1 MDILK
6 RKQLLSDLEKHLFDI
21 KEILQQLQQKDLLIT
36 LNQFQLFIGK
46 ERKKLSLEDWC
57 ARVDPFLNLQA
68 KNESAKVAL
77 TLCQKSL
84 QEKLIHLPEM
94 AEPEKDLQPY
104 IDLLSSLQ
112 CHDPVQRT
120 SYLFSLAKVFPKD
133 FLAYTLM
140 SCDICLPDSCDS
152 NLRDQEASSPANINE
167 KETETIL
174 PKDGENKEKPD
185 AEKSAEC
192 IDCGINSAEENIEED
207 NRSSQKKTE
216 ETNEAEIA
224 EGLDKSSDESEIPE
238 EVSDFFTSSMFLSKN
253 YKYGE
258 IKQFIDKKSEKN
270 SGVSQLKSDISKHRF
285 AAEMICVALQIL
297 YYERGISEERLQ
309 IQVDFSNI
317 PQDNKRTIDSAL
329 LFLQKN
335 GYLIHYVMTDKCD
348 CYLPSQRLVKL
359 YQQQG
364 MRQYLRVKA
373 SDTYHVP
380 AWPKELKE
388 MACTLACLRVQWKC
402 MRDLK
407 QEKVHYKSHVFP
419 AGFVSLI
426 NGPSDSYV
434 GMLGFFDTELASW
447 QKGFLEDIEHLLAKD
462 SLKYL
467 IIVGMERS
475 TVESFYCQLQGLSVF
490 PNISIH
496 YFILG
501 QAPFY
506 DTNWQVQDNFLFIDD
521 KSEDAENNKNDKID
535 ESSPK
540 EDGVREPV
548 DTNHSELNSCK
559 NNAVEDVKKEAL
571 EETKESVLCSDN
583 YSKEEGLIPL
593 KKENPVEPIV
603 TFQPSKV
610 FSFDHESVLNRIIE
624 TINKGGISSA
634 VAGLNYCRQESP
646 SFSEDYQRLAY
657 AVNDPANCLK
667 YTSESVYNLFAGTD
681 SCIDQY
687 LEIAATCRTFFYDD
701 IQYDHM
707 AHPLHDMC
715 VSTGLLIT
723 PLTDFLYRLLK
734 FKDSY
739 HQGVDAFADFRRKNQ
754 KELDEELA
762 RLSQKATEEYS
773 ASIEKR
779 ISENKSQKR
788 FIETKKIIFNPRGE
802 IAGFLK
808 AVEGNDTGM
817 ISLLEDYLHEYFIPK
832 TQKLEKQNISNEML
846 DRFIDDNWDKA
857 ASCLKRVEHSNLMGS
872 LRSNLSKILQRI
884 IDVFCQW
891 IELNGKST
899 AGNISAGLEAYQKIR
914 MPLLHDLQSA
924 ITSLQKSAS
933 GVDEKAGIHILLSC
947 LQELQDRL
955 AGTYNPKDK
964 KYFYLNFLLADKV
977 LLNADYLPD
986 FRHWKHI
993 GNPGAYLEDI
1003 LSYAGPDTLPSIPHR
1018 IQDIFEGNDNYFSA
1032 CLLDDYLQE
1041 QKKGSY
1047 IQQKNYDLEKSLEY
1061 AHRNVANKHRDF
1073 VENLELAQSYGQLD
1087 TSRENRKEDILR
1099 IVSECYRYA
1108 LESHNYGIFYQVKMY
1123 YEQKIKNDARVRGD
1137 VLQKELDEM
1146 RTRIDTHD
1154 PVKAAMQ
1161 KENLDHISYMIDKQN
1176 YTVAEDL
1183 LTRWKEKTSDDDL
1196 QFVEKDYL
1204 EDYLQNYSLYYHM
1217 VDQAGKS
1224 LSSLIDSRRRNKE
1237 MRGAGY
1243 LIDCW
1248 ITSGKKGRNEDK
1260 VKNLL
1265 QRLGWQVCNMK
1276 KEQSSVES
1284 YHITLQKPINGKR
1297 TNYKHPIAAFG
1308 SLAEQNG
1315 FRVACLY
1322 GRYDANTLMESF
1334 KELGHAQPTI
1344 VFLDYAL
1351 PLAERRHLARKI
1363 KCGQIGKNAI
1373 LVVDRV
1379 VIAYLIKNYSE
1390 TKINRILMLLTV
1402 PFSAYQPY
1410 VWESANVMP
1419 VEMFM
1424 GRQAE
1429 LAEIESDTGANIVY
1443 GGRQLGKSALL
1454 KMAVRDIDHDENG
1467 NRAILIDI
1475 KGRDYRDAARHISQE
1490 LSDQNFF
1497 LQKYITGDW
1506 DELSRAI
1513 RQRLRSEEA
1522 QPIPYFLLM
1531 LDEADAFIKSCES
1544 VNYHPLD
1551 AMKEIQQIGMGRFKF
1566 VIAGLRNI
1574 IRFNRQKA
1582 LSNNSV
1588 LTHLHAM
1595 TVKPFSTLEARELLE
1610 KPLYYLGIRF
1620 SESKDSLIPLI
1631 LASTNYFPGLIQL
1644 YCAKLIAA
1652 MAAPDYAGYNE
1663 SDTPI
1668 YEVETEHIKKVLAE
1682 QNFREEI
1689 IDKFEIT
1696 LKLGDDKYYY
1706 IIALMMAY
1714 LYYEKGMVHGYTPE
1728 DILSEIR
1735 IFELKEFNNFKT
1747 EQVAALMEE
1756 LCELNVFRQNAEGRY
1771 LFTRFN
1777 FFQMMGDRE
1786 QVESKIE
1793 DIMGDEI
1800 G

>member
-1 MDILK
+1 
-6 RKQLLSDLEKHLFDI
+6 
-21 KEILQQLQQKDLLIT
+21 
-36 LNQFQLFIGK
+36 
-46 ERKKLSLEDWC
+46 
-57 ARVDPFLNLQA
+57 
-68 KNESAKVAL
+68 
-77 TLCQKSL
+77 
-84 QEKLIHLPEM
+84 
-94 AEPEKDLQPY
+94 
-104 IDLLSSLQ
+104 
-112 CHDPVQRT
+112 
-120 SYLFSLAKVFPKD
+120 
-133 FLAYTLM
+133 
-140 SCDICLPDSCDS
+140 
-152 NLRDQEASSPANINE
+152 
-167 KETETIL
+167 
-174 PKDGENKEKPD
+174 
-185 AEKSAEC
+185 
-192 IDCGINSAEENIEED
+192 
-207 NRSSQKKTE
+207 
-216 ETNEAEIA
+216 
-224 EGLDKSSDESEIPE
+224 
-238 EVSDFFTSSMFLSKN
+238 
-253 YKYGE
+253 
-258 IKQFIDKKSEKN
+258 
-270 SGVSQLKSDISKHRF
+270 
-285 AAEMICVALQIL
+285 
-297 YYERGISEERLQ
+297 
-309 IQVDFSNI
+309 
-317 PQDNKRTIDSAL
+317 
-329 LFLQKN
+329 
-335 GYLIHYVMTDKCD
+335 
-348 CYLPSQRLVKL
+348 
-359 YQQQG
+359 
-364 MRQYLRVKA
+364 
-373 SDTYHVP
+373 
-380 AWPKELKE
+380 
-388 MACTLACLRVQWKC
+388 
-402 MRDLK
+402 
-407 QEKVHYKSHVFP
+407 
-419 AGFVSLI
+419 
-426 NGPSDSYV
+426 
-434 GMLGFFDTELASW
+434 
-447 QKGFLEDIEHLLAKD
+447 
-462 SLKYL
+462 
-467 IIVGMERS
+467 
-475 TVESFYCQLQGLSVF
+475 
-490 PNISIH
+490 
-496 YFILG
+496 
-501 QAPFY
+501 
-506 DTNWQVQDNFLFIDD
+506 
-521 KSEDAENNKNDKID
+521 
-535 ESSPK
+535 
-540 EDGVREPV
+540 
-548 DTNHSELNSCK
+548 
-559 NNAVEDVKKEAL
+559 
-571 EETKESVLCSDN
+571 
-583 YSKEEGLIPL
+583 
-593 KKENPVEPIV
+593 
-603 TFQPSKV
+603 
-610 FSFDHESVLNRIIE
+610 
-624 TINKGGISSA
+624 
-634 VAGLNYCRQESP
+634 
-646 SFSEDYQRLAY
+646 
-657 AVNDPANCLK
+657 
-667 YTSESVYNLFAGTD
+667 
-681 SCIDQY
+681 
-687 LEIAATCRTFFYDD
+687 
-701 IQYDHM
+701 
-707 AHPLHDMC
+707 
-715 VSTGLLIT
+715 
-723 PLTDFLYRLLK
+723 
-734 FKDSY
+734 
-739 HQGVDAFADFRRKNQ
+739 
-754 KELDEELA
+754 
-762 RLSQKATEEYS
+762 
-773 ASIEKR
+773 
-779 ISENKSQKR
+779 
-788 FIETKKIIFNPRGE
+788 
-802 IAGFLK
+802 
-808 AVEGNDTGM
+808 
-817 ISLLEDYLHEYFIPK
+817 
-832 TQKLEKQNISNEML
+832 
-846 DRFIDDNWDKA
+846 
-857 ASCLKRVEHSNLMGS
+857 MGS

-1497 LQKYITGDW
+1497 LQEYITGDW

>member
-1 MDILK
+1 
-6 RKQLLSDLEKHLFDI
+6 
-21 KEILQQLQQKDLLIT
+21 
-36 LNQFQLFIGK
+36 
-46 ERKKLSLEDWC
+46 
-57 ARVDPFLNLQA
+57 
-68 KNESAKVAL
+68 
-77 TLCQKSL
+77 
-84 QEKLIHLPEM
+84 
-94 AEPEKDLQPY
+94 
-104 IDLLSSLQ
+104 
-112 CHDPVQRT
+112 
-120 SYLFSLAKVFPKD
+120 
-133 FLAYTLM
+133 
-140 SCDICLPDSCDS
+140 
-152 NLRDQEASSPANINE
+152 
-167 KETETIL
+167 
-174 PKDGENKEKPD
+174 
-185 AEKSAEC
+185 
-192 IDCGINSAEENIEED
+192 
-207 NRSSQKKTE
+207 
-216 ETNEAEIA
+216 
-224 EGLDKSSDESEIPE
+224 
-238 EVSDFFTSSMFLSKN
+238 
-253 YKYGE
+253 
-258 IKQFIDKKSEKN
+258 
-270 SGVSQLKSDISKHRF
+270 
-285 AAEMICVALQIL
+285 
-297 YYERGISEERLQ
+297 
-309 IQVDFSNI
+309 
-317 PQDNKRTIDSAL
+317 
-329 LFLQKN
+329 
-335 GYLIHYVMTDKCD
+335 
-348 CYLPSQRLVKL
+348 
-359 YQQQG
+359 
-364 MRQYLRVKA
+364 
-373 SDTYHVP
+373 
-380 AWPKELKE
+380 
-388 MACTLACLRVQWKC
+388 